1 MTTDSTTPGRTPD
14 DAPVRTRADAA
25 DVSPRTQPV
34 TPDEAVRAGVWRVQF
49 KHYWLLLPLLA
60 LAELG
65 SLAVTV
71 ARVPPLEDWHAAA
84 DFVRSAEQPGDLVVS
99 APAWTD
105 PLLRL
110 LLGDRITLA
119 QAGRSDTDAFTRL
132 WVLSIRGERPREAPV
147 KEPDFQRVFGR
158 IRVMR
163 WDLGASPVRYDLV
176 AHVREAEVERVE
188 GGAALPCPWR
198 VSVAQAGGLGGGAAT
213 PAERFVC
220 DPRRPWLWVAATV
233 QEDLELEARHCVYQ
247 HPQGREPIRTT
258 FRDVPLGTRLV
269 LHGGPYAEHERM
281 GEHGPIDV
289 VVTVDG
295 RVVGR
300 MTHRDL
306 DGWKRMEVET
316 ATQPGTRGDVAIE
329 VSAENPHLRTF
340 CWAAQIQEGPR
351 RPRSA
356 P

>member
-1 MTTDSTTPGRTPD
+1 MTTDPTTPGASPSTAPTAARAPGPDTP
-14 DAPVRTRADAA
+14 
-25 DVSPRTQPV
+25 PRSRPV
-34 TPDEAVRAGVWRVQF
+34 TPEEASRAGVWRARL

-60 LAELG
+60 AVELT
-65 SLAVTV
+65 SLTLTV
-71 ARVPPLEDWHAAA
+71 SRVPPLEDWRAAA
-84 DFVRSAEQPGDLVVS
+84 DFVRRAEQPGDLVVS

-110 LLGDRITLA
+110 VLGDRITLA
-119 QAGRSDTDAFTRL
+119 QAGHSDTDAFTRL
-132 WVLSIRGERPREAPV
+132 WALSIRGERPRGAPAR
-147 KEPDFQRVFGR
+147 EPDFQRVFGR
-158 IRVMR
+158 VRVLR
-163 WDLGASPVRYDLV
+163 WDLGASPVRHDLV
-176 AHVREAEVERVE
+176 AHVREAVVERVE
-188 GGAALPCPWR
+188 SEAALPCPWR
-198 VSVAQAGGLGGGAAT
+198 GGVVQAGGLGGGAAT

-233 QEDLELEARHCVYQ
+233 QEDLALEARHCVYQ
-247 HPQGREPIRTT
+247 HPQGREPIRAT

-269 LHGGPYAEHERM
+269 LYGGPYSEHERM

-289 VVTVDG
+289 VVKVDG
-295 RVVGR
+295 RVAGR

-306 DGWKRMEVET
+306 DGWKRMEVTT

-340 CWAAQIQEGPR
+340 CWAAQTQEGPR

>member
-1 MTTDSTTPGRTPD
+1 VTTDSTTPG
-14 DAPVRTRADAA
+14 DAPQAGGADAPRRTR
-25 DVSPRTQPV
+25 PV
-34 TPDEAVRAGVWRVQF
+34 TPHEAARAGVWRVQF

-60 LAELG
+60 VAELV
-65 SLAVTV
+65 SLGVTM
-71 ARVPPLEDWHAAA
+71 ARVPPLDDWRAAA

-110 LLGDRITLA
+110 VLGDRLTLA

-132 WVLSIRGERPREAPV
+132 WALSTRGEDPREAPA
-147 KEPDFQRVFGR
+147 KAPAFTRLFGR
-158 IRVMR
+158 VRVLR
-163 WDLGASPVRYDLV
+163 WDLGASPVQYDLV
-176 AHVREAEVERVE
+176 AHVREAEVTRVE
-188 GGAALPCPWR
+188 GDAALPCPWR
-198 VSVAQAGGLGGGAAT
+198 VGTAQAGGLGGGAAT
-213 PAERFVC
+213 PAERFDC
-220 DPRRPWLWVAATV
+220 DARRPWLWVAATV

-269 LHGGPYAEHERM
+269 LYGGPYAEHERM

-289 VVTVDG
+289 VVKVAG
-295 RVVGR
+295 RIAGR

-306 DGWKRMEVET
+306 DGWKRMEVTT
-316 ATQPGTRGDVAIE
+316 AAQPGTRGDVAIE

-340 CWAAQIQEGPR
+340 CWAAQTQAGPR
-351 RPRSA
+351 RPRSGE
-356 P
+356 